1 MASIVIIDSYN
12 EAGNKF
18 LKLLNGEAGRRL
30 SVGSGWTSL
39 AVGFRMMAT
48 QEGAGNVTGSPKF
61 TFGLSSGPNTP
72 WSNPANAI
80 GIYHNTPQWVD
91 SAPDADGQGH
101 YVGDTANY
109 VASAKNGASIRTTSS
124 NIRTLV
130 QEYYPNDRGTAR
142 YLKTTVFNIIKAS
155 PNWTV
160 GLVTE
165 TAAGGNFDV
174 GHRTTRQ
181 LITALEQMSQ
191 DGVLNSLGT
200 SQYGSGSSSLSAVMV
215 AESTYGYLDSVFFSW
230 DRSNPAGIA
239 ISDVFVAKWA

>member
-1 MASIVIIDSYN
+1 MASIVEIDTYGES
-12 EAGNKF
+12 GNKL
-18 LKLLNGEAGRRL
+18 LKLLNGEAGRIL
-30 SVGSGWTSL
+30 SIGSGWTSL

-80 GIYHNTPQWVD
+80 GIYHNTTLWTD
-91 SAPDADGQGH
+91 MAPDADGQGY
-101 YVGDTANY
+101 YVGSTANY

-124 NIRTLV
+124 NILALV

-142 YLKTTVFNIIKAS
+142 YLKTIVFNIIKAS
-155 PNWTV
+155 PNWAV

-165 TAAGGNFDV
+165 TVTGGNFDV
-174 GHRTTRQ
+174 GHRTTSQ

-191 DGVLNSLGT
+191 NGVLNSLGA
-200 SQYGSGSSSLSAVMV
+200 SQYGSGSSGLSAVTV
-215 AESTYGYLDSVFFSW
+215 DESTYGYLDSVFFSW
-230 DRSNPAGIA
+230 DRSDPAGIA

>member
-1 MASIVIIDSYN
+1 MASIVEIDTYGES
-12 EAGNKF
+12 GNKL
-18 LKLLNGEAGRRL
+18 LKLLNGEAGRIL
-30 SVGSGWTSL
+30 SIGSGWTSL

-48 QEGAGNVTGSPKF
+48 QESAGNVTGSPKF

-80 GIYHNTPQWVD
+80 GIYHNTPLWVD
-91 SAPDADGQGH
+91 TAPDADGQGK
-101 YVGDTANY
+101 YAGSTANY

-124 NIRTLV
+124 NILSLV
-130 QEYYPNDRGTAR
+130 AEYYPNDRGTAR
-142 YLKTTVFNIIKAS
+142 YLKTIVFNIIKAS

-160 GLVTE
+160 GLVT
-165 TAAGGNFDV
+165 TASGSHFDDD
-174 GHRTTRQ
+174 HRTTSQ

-191 DGVLNSLGT
+191 NGVLNSLGT
-200 SQYGSGSSSLSAVMV
+200 SQYSSGSSNLSAVTV

-230 DRSNPAGIA
+230 DRSDPAGIA